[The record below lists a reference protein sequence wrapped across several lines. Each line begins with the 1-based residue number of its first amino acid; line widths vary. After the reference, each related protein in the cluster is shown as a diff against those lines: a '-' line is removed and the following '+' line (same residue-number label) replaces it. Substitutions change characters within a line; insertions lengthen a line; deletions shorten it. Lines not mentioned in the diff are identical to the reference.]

1 MKEPKLNVEEDV
13 HNTGSTPKLYIPKAR
28 MHSPMNQMLIK
39 TTWSDLHI
47 FCFSPWALKLLLVN
61 KKMKDLG
68 KEFVPFLV
76 SRQFR
81 GVKSSF
87 GLGNKKGTV
96 TDEDTDAV
104 EALIETMNEL
114 KLDEACRRLSMTDH
128 GIDREFD
135 DDDKEDY
142 PFLVS
147 AQILSRKHSKLSLR
161 SSTLTSYAYACREVI
176 TNAIAASKAVDE
188 SKIKK
193 GKRDFCSLY
202 LPENTQIDAKNNS
215 IILPESTL
223 GEKVVVK
230 SSTIGKGV
238 SIGGRCRL
246 NNVIIHDNCKIGENS
261 VLQNTTISEGCVIGD
276 NCNLNNCQLRT
287 KASIPTGT
295 KSKGES
301 F

>member
-1 MKEPKLNVEEDV
+1 
-13 HNTGSTPKLYIPKAR
+13 
-28 MHSPMNQMLIK
+28 
-39 TTWSDLHI
+39 
-47 FCFSPWALKLLLVN
+47 
-61 KKMKDLG
+61 MKDLG

-87 GLGNKKGTV
+87 GLGNKKGAV

-128 GIDREFD
+128 GIDRDFD

-142 PFLVS
+142 PFLVA
-147 AQILSRKHSKLSLR
+147 AQILSREHSKLSLR

-276 NCNLNNCQLRT
+276 NCNLNNCKLRT